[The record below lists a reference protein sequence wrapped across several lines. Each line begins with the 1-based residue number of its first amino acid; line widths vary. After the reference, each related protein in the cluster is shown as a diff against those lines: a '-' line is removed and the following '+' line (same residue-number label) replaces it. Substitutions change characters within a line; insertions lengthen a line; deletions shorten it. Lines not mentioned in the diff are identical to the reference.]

1 MGMPPESSRE
11 SLPMRKHVMF
21 LVVMSLGSSFSVFP
35 AGYGQESKSAKSD
48 RGAAGTTAGEETT
61 SLRMTAGVVCRSI
74 AGYEDYEPLPEAAQT
89 AEEKLLIYF
98 RPSGHRIERVDDLY
112 QAHLVPD
119 FQIRKRGE
127 KAVLR
132 QKLKYFEYEPKAA
145 EPPRYIYM
153 KNVIALK
160 GLSPGEYELT
170 IILHDEIAK
179 GPPATQVVK
188 FRIIPPVDLEKAAK
202 ETAGKSDD

>member
-1 MGMPPESSRE
+1 MPTQSSRE
-11 SLPMRKHVMF
+11 SFTMREHVMF
-21 LVVMSLGSSFSVFP
+21 LVVMSLGSSFPLDPVWN
-35 AGYGQESKSAKSD
+35 GQESPPVKRE
-48 RGAAGTTAGEETT
+48 RGGASTAAQREET
-61 SLRMTAGVVCRSI
+61 SLRMTPGIVCRSI

-98 RPSGHRIERVDDLY
+98 RPSGHRIERVDEMY
-112 QAHLVPD
+112 EAHLVPD

-132 QKLKYFEYEPKAA
+132 QKLKYFEYKPKSK
-145 EPPRYIYM
+145 EPPRSIYM

-160 GLSPGEYELT
+160 GLPPGEYDLT
-170 IILHDEIAK
+170 IILHDEIDK

-188 FRIIPPVDLEKAAK
+188 FRIIPPLDLEKAEK
-202 ETAGKSDD
+202 EKTGKSDD

>member
-11 SLPMRKHVMF
+11 SLPMRKYVMF
-21 LVVMSLGSSFSVFP
+21 VVVMSLGSSFSLFP
-35 AGYGQESKSAKSD
+35 AGYGQESTSAKSD
-48 RGAAGTTAGEETT
+48 RGGPATIAQEET
-61 SLRMTAGVVCRSI
+61 SLRMTPGVVCRSI

-112 QAHLVPD
+112 HAHLVPD

-132 QKLKYFEYEPKAA
+132 QKLKFYEYKPKSK
-145 EPPRYIYM
+145 EPPRSIYM

-160 GLSPGEYELT
+160 GLPPGDYDLT
-170 IILHDEIAK
+170 IILHDELAK
-179 GPPATQVVK
+179 GPPANQVVK
-188 FRIIPPVDLEKAAK
+188 FRIIPPIDIEKQEKEKAGQS
-202 ETAGKSDD
+202 ED

>member
-1 MGMPPESSRE
+1 MPSESSRE
-11 SLPMRKHVMF
+11 SFTMREHVMF
-21 LVVMSLGSSFSVFP
+21 LVIMSLGSSFPLVP
-35 AGYGQESKSAKSD
+35 IWNGQESPPVKRELAGVAKAD
-48 RGAAGTTAGEETT
+48 QGET
-61 SLRMTAGVVCRSI
+61 SLRMTPGVVCRSI

-98 RPSGHRIERVDDLY
+98 RPSGHRIERVDDMY

-132 QKLKYFEYEPKAA
+132 QKLKFFEYKPKSA
-145 EPPRYIYM
+145 EPPRSIYM

-160 GLSPGEYELT
+160 GLPPGEYDLT

-188 FRIIPPVDLEKAAK
+188 FRIIPPVDLEKAEK
-202 ETAGKSDD
+202 ERAGKFDD

>member
-1 MGMPPESSRE
+1 
-11 SLPMRKHVMF
+11 MRDHVMF
-21 LVVMSLGSSFSVFP
+21 LVVMSLGLSFPLIP
-35 AGYGQESKSAKSD
+35 AGYGQDSKQSKTE
-48 RGAAGTTAGEETT
+48 RGGAATTAGAEG

-74 AGYEDYEPLPEAAQT
+74 TGYEDYEPLPEGEQT
-89 AEEKLLIYF
+89 AEEKLLVYF
-98 RPSGHRIERVDDLY
+98 RPTGHRIERVDDFY

-132 QKLKYFEYEPKAA
+132 QKLKFYEYKPKSA
-145 EPPRYIYM
+145 EPPRSIYM

-160 GLSPGEYELT
+160 GLPPGDYNLT

-188 FRIIPPVDLEKAAK
+188 FRIIPPVDLEKAEK
-202 ETAGKSDD
+202 E

>member
-11 SLPMRKHVMF
+11 SLPMRKYVMF
-21 LVVMSLGSSFSVFP
+21 VVVMILGSSFSLFP

-48 RGAAGTTAGEETT
+48 RGGPATIAQEET
-61 SLRMTAGVVCRSI
+61 SLRMTPGVVCRSI

-112 QAHLVPD
+112 HAHLVPD

-132 QKLKYFEYEPKAA
+132 QKLKYFEYEPKSA
-145 EPPRYIYM
+145 EPPRSIYM